1 MFGIKKAA
9 LKLVGKAENGSGYQ
23 LFEDKEAG
31 ALTRFWLYSA
41 GFKDGVVNQRLA
53 YQLSARDQLDMSSRT
68 GFVQHFEGIDD
79 TAHLISA
86 CLEFDEC
93 HGAVDDKSRKF
104 FARMLASYAINAGY
118 WKLSAD
124 YDQNKGLHIVVI
136 DKAMPDDYAK
146 LSAVIVHDHSDILT
160 HEDIDHVVVSACAG

>member
-68 GFVQHFEGIDD
+68 GFVRNRPAMSSTQP
-79 TAHLISA
+79 
-86 CLEFDEC
+86 
-93 HGAVDDKSRKF
+93 RK
-104 FARMLASYAINAGY
+104 
-118 WKLSAD
+118 
-124 YDQNKGLHIVVI
+124 
-136 DKAMPDDYAK
+136 AK
-146 LSAVIVHDHSDILT
+146 TS
-160 HEDIDHVVVSACAG
+160 CALKFK